1 MPSWEFI
8 TWKGLLSLHLLS
20 PHLLGK
26 CHPEAA
32 YFVSKEPTVTIKTI
46 QVCQEAPSPSWAPV
60 TWKRMPIY
68 FFIICKC
75 TVGGWR
81 DGSVVKSTDCS
92 SKGPEFK
99 SQQPYGGSQSPIMR
113 SDSLFCRAWW
123 RTPLIPALGRQRQPG
138 LQSEFQDS
146 QSYTEK
152 PCLEKTN
159 KQTKRQYE
167 WLWE

>member
-1 MPSWEFI
+1 MVHLFLLASVTHHICLQILGSASSTTSCPPALHLHCEGISQSLWLLETAMPSWEFI

-99 SQQPYGGSQSPIMR
+99 SQQPHGDSQPSVMR
-113 SDSLFCRAWW
+113 SDALFWCV
-123 RTPLIPALGRQRQPG
+123 
-138 LQSEFQDS
+138 
-146 QSYTEK
+146 
-152 PCLEKTN
+152 
-159 KQTKRQYE
+159 
-167 WLWE
+167 